1 MSEKVLLILA
11 DGMRPDALTG
21 IPFVEQLLARS
32 AYTMCAQT
40 VFPSVTLPC
49 HMSLFHSVDPQR
61 HGTTTNV
68 YMPQVRPV
76 NGICEQLTLAKKSSA
91 FFFEWHDLRDLT
103 RPGSL
108 MHSFFY
114 NNKDKQKVPPITA
127 GAAIR
132 YLTEE
137 EPDFAF
143 LYFELPDHV
152 GHYSE
157 SGWMGPEYMQAVR
170 TVWEQIERVMAAVG
184 DAYTVLITADHGGHD
199 RTHGTEMPE
208 DLTIPVICHGT
219 MFQPG
224 EFTRAVSI
232 KDLAPTIVKIL
243 GAEPAEEWEGTALL

>member
-1 MSEKVLLILA
+1 MNEKVLLILA
-11 DGMRPDALTG
+11 DGMRPDALAG
-21 IPFVEQLLARS
+21 IPYVEQLLANS
-32 AYTMCAQT
+32 AYTMCAKT

-61 HGTTTNV
+61 HGTTTNI

-76 NGICEQLTLAKKSSA
+76 NGICEQLALAKKSSA
-91 FFFEWHDLRDLT
+91 FFYEWQELRDLV

-114 NNKDKQKVPPITA
+114 NNSDKRKVPPVTA

-137 EPDFAF
+137 SPDFAF
-143 LYFELPDHV
+143 LYFEFPDHM
-152 GHYSE
+152 GHSSE
-157 SGWMGPEYMQAVR
+157 GGWMGPEYMQSIR

-184 DAYTVLITADHGGHD
+184 DTYTVLITADHGGHD

-208 DLTIPVICHGT
+208 DMTIPVICHGT
-219 MFQPG
+219 MFRPG
-224 EFTRAVSI
+224 EFERAVSI
-232 KDLAPTIVKIL
+232 KDLAPTIVRIL
-243 GAEPAEEWEGTALL
+243 GAEPAAEWEGTALL